1 MASLPPLNALRAFE
15 AAARLGSFTRAA
27 EELFVTQAAISQ
39 QVKLLEQHLKTPL
52 FIRQAKGLELTDAGQ
67 NYRLILTQVFH
78 SLRTGTQELFGER
91 GRTLLSIKV
100 ANSFAEHF
108 LCPRLPR
115 FIADYP
121 NFRVRVVCAPFS
133 NCSNDKDIDL
143 EICNGY
149 GDWENRQVERLTQED
164 WLVVCRPETLKALGP
179 VTSAADLLEWPK
191 LMVTGYRETW
201 SQWFESQGV
210 HQLPSA
216 NVMEF
221 ETSTLALQTL
231 KNSNTILLVRSFLA
245 SDLLNSGQL
254 VLAHPGTFSSS
265 GSHYMIWRKGD
276 ERMKITAFSDWIRRE
291 LRLHHKQNLAM
302 SWSSHESET
311 REKKL
316 ATS

>member
-52 FIRQAKGLELTDAGQ
+52 FIRQAKGLELTDTGQ

-121 NFRVRVVCAPFS
+121 HFRIRLVCAPFS

-164 WLVVCRPETLKALGP
+164 WLVVCRPEALIANGP
-179 VTSAADLLEWPK
+179 VEQASDLLRWPR

-201 SQWFESQGV
+201 TQWFESQGV
-210 HQLPSA
+210 LQLPDA
-216 NVMEF
+216 NWMEF

-231 KNSNTILLVRSFLA
+231 KNSNSVLLVRSFLA
-245 SDLLNSGQL
+245 SDLLNKGEL
-254 VLAHPGTFSSS
+254 VLAHPGSFISS
-265 GSHYMIWRKGD
+265 GSHYLVWRKGD
-276 ERMKITAFSDWIRRE
+276 ERMKITAFADWLRRE
-291 LRLHHKQNLAM
+291 LKQHHKQNLGM
-302 SWSSHESET
+302 SW
-311 REKKL
+311 
-316 ATS
+316 TSPERQTAE